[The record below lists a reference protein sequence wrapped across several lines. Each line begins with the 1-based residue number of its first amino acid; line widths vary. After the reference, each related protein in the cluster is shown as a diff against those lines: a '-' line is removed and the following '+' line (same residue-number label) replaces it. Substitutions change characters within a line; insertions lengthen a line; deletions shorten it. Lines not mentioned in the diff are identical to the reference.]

1 MADSTR
7 SLTARR
13 TGYGIA
19 VLVNVVLLVI
29 VNNVLAWGWFSWLT
43 DDFELVL
50 PLINLSLLAT
60 ILVNIAYI
68 AYDAA
73 WFKSLCEIGLLAISI
88 TVAVRTFRVFPFDFS
103 AYSWDWDSTVKLTI
117 ACAIIGMSIAI
128 VVHTVK
134 LIMALVQIGQTH
146 QPSQ

>member
-1 MADSTR
+1 MAESTR
-7 SLTARR
+7 SLNARR
-13 TGYGIA
+13 AGYGIA
-19 VLVNVVLLVI
+19 ALFNAVLLVI

-43 DDFELVL
+43 DDFELIL

-60 ILVNIAYI
+60 ILVNLAYM

-73 WFKSLCEIGLLAISI
+73 WLKSLCEIGLLAISI

-103 AYSWDWDSTVKLTI
+103 AYSWDWDATVKLAIT
-117 ACAIIGMSIAI
+117 CAIIGMSIAI

-134 LIMALVQIGQTH
+134 LIMALVQMGQTH
-146 QPSQ
+146 QPSH